1 MLNIIFVS
9 FMYSWFIAW
18 IVFRST
24 QRRVY
29 TVALLFLLPI
39 SLSLLVSFRDPPNSF
54 YLFVYHSFIS
64 IIFTP
69 FIYFI
74 LMSKNKAKE
83 QIKGS
88 TSELATDEK
97 EGWSLWQSLLW
108 VIVVPAIVLMAL
120 GRIL

>member
-9 FMYSWFIAW
+9 LMYSWFIAW
-18 IVFRST
+18 IVFTSI

-54 YLFVYHSFIS
+54 YLFVYHSFTSLIL
-64 IIFTP
+64 TP
-69 FIYFI
+69 LIYFI

-88 TSELATDEK
+88 TSELAPDEK
-97 EGWSLWQSLLW
+97 KSWSLVQSLLW
-108 VIVVPAIVLMAL
+108 VIVVPALVLMAL